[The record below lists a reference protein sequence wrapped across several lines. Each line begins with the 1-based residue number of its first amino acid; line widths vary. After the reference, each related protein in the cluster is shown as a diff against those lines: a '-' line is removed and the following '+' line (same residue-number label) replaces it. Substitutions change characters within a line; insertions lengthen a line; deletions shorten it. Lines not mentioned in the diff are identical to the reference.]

1 MSQARRR
8 RFLAALGVVALA
20 HPLVCRAQP
29 TQRVHHVAL
38 VFFATPVAKMAG
50 PEPAERLARVFVH
63 ALRDLGY
70 VEGRNLVLE
79 RRSLEGKPQRAPEV
93 AAELVRL
100 NVDVIVSSNNVM
112 TRAAKNATSSIP
124 IVMVANGAPVKQGFV
139 ASLSHP
145 GGNVTGTAYGP
156 SIDEIDAKR
165 LQILREAAPTITRVA
180 YLGPKLMWGLPAAER
195 LRVAARAMGVTL
207 FLAEFANNDIDSA
220 LAVVTRE
227 LADAMFVAGGAP
239 TYIARHHIVE
249 FAARYHLP
257 ASYGVRDAVEDGGLT
272 SYGVSATEIFQRA
285 AKYVDKILK
294 GAKPADLPVEQPAEL
309 ELAVN
314 LKTARALGLT
324 IPPSI
329 LLRADR
335 VIE

>member
-1 MSQARRR
+1 MSRARRR
-8 RFLAALGVVALA
+8 RLLTALGALA
-20 HPLVCRAQP
+20 LADPLVSLAQQA
-29 TQRVHHVAL
+29 TKVHRVAL
-38 VFFATPVAKMAG
+38 VFFATPVARMSG
-50 PEPAERLARVFVH
+50 PDPAERLARVFVH

-79 RRSLEGKPQRAPEV
+79 RRSLEGKPQRAADI
-93 AAELVRL
+93 AAELVNL
-100 NVDVIVSSNNVM
+100 KVDVIVSSNNVI
-112 TRAAKNATSSIP
+112 TRAAIDATRSIP

-139 ASLSHP
+139 ASLAHP

-165 LQILREAAPTITRVA
+165 LQLLREAAPEISRLA
-180 YLGPKLMWGLPAAER
+180 YVGPKLMWELPAAER
-195 LRVAARAMGVTL
+195 LRVAARAAGVTL
-207 FLAEFANNDIDSA
+207 YLADFAGNDITSA
-220 LAVVTRE
+220 LAMVTRE
-227 LADAMFVAGGAP
+227 HADAMFVAGGAP
-239 TYIARHHIVE
+239 TYIARHRIIE
-249 FAARYHLP
+249 FAAKHNLP
-257 ASYGVRDAVEDGGLT
+257 ASYGVRDTVEDGGLI
-272 SYGVSATEIFQRA
+272 SYGVSATYIFQRA
-285 AKYVDKILK
+285 ATYVDKILR
-294 GAKPADLPVEQPAEL
+294 GANPADLPVEQPAEL

>member
-1 MSQARRR
+1 MSTRRQ
-8 RFLAALGVVALA
+8 FLIATGALIAAPRTVI
-20 HPLVCRAQP
+20 AQSAEKSY
-29 TQRVHHVAL
+29 HVAL
-38 VFFATPVAKMAG
+38 VFYATRLADMAG

-79 RRSLEGKPQRAPEV
+79 RRSLEGKPQRAPDI
-93 AAELVRL
+93 AAELVHL
-100 NVDVIVSSNNVM
+100 KVDVIVSSNNVM

-139 ASLSHP
+139 ASLAHP
-145 GGNVTGTAYGP
+145 GGNVTGTSYGP

-165 LQILREAAPTITRVA
+165 LQLLREAAPKISRVA
-180 YLGPKLMWGLPAAER
+180 YVGPRLMWQLPAAER
-195 LRVAARAMGVTL
+195 LRVAARAAGVTL
-207 FLAEFANNDIDSA
+207 FHAEFAGNDIASA
-220 LAVVTRE
+220 LAIVTRE
-227 LADAMFVAGGAP
+227 HADGMFVAGGAP
-239 TYIARHHIVE
+239 TYVARRRIIE
-249 FAARYHLP
+249 FAAKHHLP
-257 ASYGVRDAVEDGGLT
+257 ASYGVRDTVEDGGLI
-272 SYGVSATEIFQRA
+272 SYGVSATYIFQRA
-285 AKYVDKILK
+285 ATYVDKILR
-294 GAKPADLPVEQPAEL
+294 GAKPADLPVEQPAVL